1 MSPSEIPGDFDD
13 LEPILDGSDLEP
25 LLDGSDLEAIEEE
38 TPVHIPEAEST
49 LDIPEQPEVTE
60 LEPMDEPEPSPEPEP
75 TPEPEPEP
83 TPEPAAEAV
92 LVEEEPPADEV
103 VAAAA
108 VGAAALA
115 GDSAA
120 GAASSEGSGDAPAKR
135 EKKPQGKREL
145 EKAPLIQLKAAQ
157 FLMIVCFL
165 PWADPSVEW
174 IKFELEKLI
183 CALGVFLA
191 VQAHLAHGG
200 EKAMG
205 FMKGLVKGGPRNGV
219 LMGLVVS
226 LVGLAP
232 LASMLGLTPPDAEF
246 NTSVLLEKLTL
257 IGAGFTYAH
266 IVGYRLGGGFN
277 PLYSFAFT
285 LPVFGGIPA
294 LLNGLASEAGGLA
307 KILGLLDSAGAFWF
321 GVQGVRALIIAMKEA
336 KAEGEAKKKAAI
348 EARRAARKAGK
359 KVAPLASRKPK
370 K

>member
-25 LLDGSDLEAIEEE
+25 LLDGGGLEPIEEDI
-38 TPVHIPEAEST
+38 PVHIPEAEST
-49 LDIPEQPEVTE
+49 LDVPEQPEAPAVAE
-60 LEPMDEPEPSPEPEP
+60 PEPMDEPEPEPAPEPEP
-75 TPEPEPEP
+75 
-83 TPEPAAEAV
+83 EAV
-92 LVEEEPPADEV
+92 LVEEEPPAEEATSQDEA

-108 VGAAALA
+108 VGAAAIA
-115 GDSAA
+115 GDAAAESAA
-120 GAASSEGSGDAPAKR
+120 SEAGDGAASARG
-135 EKKPQGKREL
+135 KKPQGKREL

-165 PWADPSVEW
+165 PWADPTVNWLSVEV
-174 IKFELEKLI
+174 EKLI
-183 CALGVFLA
+183 CALGVFLG
-191 VQAHLAHGG
+191 VQAQLAYGG
-200 EKAMG
+200 EKALG
-205 FMKGLVKGGPRNGV
+205 FMKGLTKGGARNGV
-219 LMGLVVS
+219 LLGFVVS

-232 LASMLGLTPPDAEF
+232 ITAEF
-246 NTSVLLEKLTL
+246 ATGPLLEKLTL

-285 LPVFGGIPA
+285 LPVFGGVPA
-294 LLNGLASEAGGLA
+294 LMNGLASDAGGFA
-307 KILGLLDSAGAFWF
+307 KILGLFGALGATWF

-359 KVAPLASRKPK
+359 KVAPMASRKPRK
-370 K
+370 

>member
-25 LLDGSDLEAIEEE
+25 LLDGGGLEPIEADI
-38 TPVHIPEAEST
+38 PVHIPEAEST
-49 LDIPEQPEVTE
+49 LDVPEQPEAPE
-60 LEPMDEPEPSPEPEP
+60 ISQLEPIEE
-75 TPEPEPEP
+75 PEPEPEP
-83 TPEPAAEAV
+83 EPEVAAV
-92 LVEEEPPADEV
+92 LVEEEVPAEEPTPPDDALEV
-103 VAAAA
+103 AA
-108 VGAAALA
+108 VGAAAIA
-115 GDSAA
+115 GDAA
-120 GAASSEGSGDAPAKR
+120 VGAAESARATEAPAARAKR
-135 EKKPQGKREL
+135 PQGKREL

-165 PWADPSVEW
+165 PWADPSVDW
-174 IKFELEKLI
+174 IQFEVEKLV
-183 CALGVFLA
+183 CAFGVFFA

-205 FMKGLVKGGPRNGV
+205 FMKGMVRGGPRNGV

-226 LVGLAP
+226 VVGLAP
-232 LASMLGLTPPDAEF
+232 LASLMGLTPVDAEF

-294 LLNGLASEAGGLA
+294 LLNGLASDAGGFA
-307 KILGLLDSAGAFWF
+307 KILGLLGSAAAFWF

-336 KAEGEAKKKAAI
+336 KKEGEAKKKAAI
-348 EARRAARKAGK
+348 EARRAARKAGE
-359 KVAPLASRKPK
+359 KVAPMASRNPK